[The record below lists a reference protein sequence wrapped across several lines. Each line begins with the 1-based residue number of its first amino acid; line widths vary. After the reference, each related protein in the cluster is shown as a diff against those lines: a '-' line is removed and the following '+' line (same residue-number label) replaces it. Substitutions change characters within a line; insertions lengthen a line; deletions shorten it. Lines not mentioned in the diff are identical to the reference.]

1 MSTDEDIIYIDEDIP
16 EIDYYELVS
25 IDEII
30 KNNPSF
36 IAFSKEEIYNEL
48 FNFLKTKNKTEC
60 FLNLFYEIVNK
71 KTNVNNFIVVADAT
85 RGEFEDSSIDEF
97 IVELKKYDKLQPSL
111 ALKSKSKLWFPLS
124 YDKDNSKLRF
134 TATQKTTIELSE
146 NNNYIVFKDDETNL
160 PIIGVYFYT
169 PAYINDDDLSEK
181 IMADKREKLDLL
193 QSTDFTSFDDLI
205 KNYKLPLPLDKID
218 EEDYNYS
225 SINNLLQKYN
235 YNLDNISSDDLN
247 IIRIHLEKLNQNE
260 KEVER
265 RFKPVQIKPI
275 EMVNPRYTFFN
286 ILQDIRGLLDE
297 SLRVKRMDKS
307 ELTKIAVQNN
317 EFTRSLNE
325 IISKIDNSNYDV
337 IIKTLK
343 DIRRNISID
352 NISQLY
358 TNFDA
363 LNKER
368 IIVRLNDL
376 EIKFELLKFTFS
388 DIYKFNFTFKNE
400 EHELEIGGDEK
411 RYEGIPTKIGNFNNN
426 DVGDDYDN
434 IDEDVDLFEDKEF
447 NKYYN
452 NYYYKLEHGFIEL
465 LKFVLPFINKLE
477 RISNLPLN
485 YDVLVGHLFNKY
497 RVIDSRATIIKKH
510 IQDIDDAEIEN
521 INKKSIITI
530 LLNQS
535 ENKDVRKATREYFD
549 NLMNVIFDIV
559 AYWSIY
565 IQNEVL
571 QETLFFN
578 PEKCSPECIHLWDDH
593 GAPYDMNA
601 KVGILHYITCVF
613 KEVYGDIFKDQF
625 YNIIPMKDDYKE
637 LIIKYVTTD
646 YKDDLEKMAKFKIKH
661 NKQNKG
667 REFYELLKQFLDT
680 KDYKNDKFFKAY
692 IDALVYMP
700 SVKFVKIHKY
710 LQGCCLEKIDDN
722 FSADLYLRTE
732 RKDLKKAKEKF
743 SGKRVFNEPRAKR
756 FFLKK
761 EIEDKVVEE
770 YIPIKGHYEYDIID
784 ISVRDW
790 LANLNKDSK
799 KTIFTK
805 QLIDAIVASSYKAAE
820 NYKDAY
826 INYFNS
832 KDLKNLLHN
841 YQFNNYKQIILIVSK
856 ILFSY
861 LNSDATDYIAIIT
874 NTLNEL
880 DKLNSII
887 NDENIKD
894 IINIRRIAVLRVM
907 ALPSSFENAVNK
919 TFIPTQ
925 DKISREVFDVINKEI
940 VKSVISII
948 KNSKMFNFE
957 EQVDFINIIRE
968 KNKFDI
974 LAKMNKKTRD
984 EKDIEKELKKYGLK
998 IKEDVED
1005 IDYEE
1010 NKPNV
1015 NTNLLPNSNE
1025 IDGEN
1030 EYDLRNEDEIDDDEF
1045 MDRQDYGFIYAD

>member
-71 KTNVNNFIVVADAT
+71 KTNVNNFIFVSDAT

-111 ALKSKSKLWFPLS
+111 ALKSKNKLWFPLN

-134 TATQKTTIELSE
+134 KAAQKTTIELSE
-146 NNNYIVFKDDETNL
+146 NNHYIVFKDDETNL

-169 PAYINDDDLSEK
+169 PDYICNDDLNEK
-181 IMADKREKLDLL
+181 IMSNNRVKFDLL
-193 QSTDFTSFDDLI
+193 ESTDFTSVDDLI
-205 KNYKLPLPLDKID
+205 KNYKIPLPLDKID

-235 YNLDNISSDDLN
+235 YNLDSISSDDLN
-247 IIRIHLEKLNQNE
+247 IIRIHLDKLNKNE
-260 KEVER
+260 KEVKR
-265 RFKPVQIKPI
+265 KFNAVQIKPI
-275 EMVNPRYTFFN
+275 KIINPRYTFFN
-286 ILQDIRGLLDE
+286 ILKDIRGFIDE
-297 SLRVKRMDKS
+297 SLKGKRMDKS
-307 ELTKIAVQNN
+307 ELKKAAIENN
-317 EFTRSLNE
+317 DFTNNLSR

-337 IIKTLK
+337 IIQTLR
-343 DIRRNISID
+343 DIRKNISID
-352 NISQLY
+352 NILKIY
-358 TNFDA
+358 AKFDD
-363 LNKER
+363 LNKEK
-368 IIVRLNDL
+368 IIKRLDDL
-376 EIKFELLKFTFS
+376 ETKFELLKFSFS

-411 RYEGIPTKIGNFNNN
+411 KYEGIPTKIGNFNNN

-434 IDEDVDLFEDKEF
+434 NDEEVNLFQDKEF

-465 LKFVLPFINKLE
+465 LKFVLPFINNLE
-477 RISNLPLN
+477 KISNLPLN

-510 IQDIDDAEIEN
+510 ISDIDDTEIEN

-530 LLNQS
+530 LLDQS
-535 ENKDVRKATREYFD
+535 ENKEVRKATREYFD

-571 QETLFFN
+571 QETLLFN
-578 PEKCSPECIHLWDDH
+578 PEKCSPECIHLWDDY
-593 GAPYDMNA
+593 GAPYDMTS

-613 KEVYGDIFKDQF
+613 KEVYSDIFKDQF

-637 LIIKYVTTD
+637 LIIKHVTTE
-646 YKDDLEKMAKFKIKH
+646 YKDELEKMAKFKVKH

-667 REFYELLKQFLDT
+667 REFYESLKQFLDT

-692 IDALVYMP
+692 IDALIYMP

-710 LQGCCLEKIDDN
+710 LQGCCLERIDDN

-756 FFLKK
+756 FFFKK
-761 EIEDKVVEE
+761 EVEDKIVEQ
-770 YIPIKGHYEYDIID
+770 YTPIKGRYQFDIID
-784 ISVRDW
+784 ISISDW
-790 LANLNKDSK
+790 LKNLNKDGK

-805 QLIDAIVASSYKAAE
+805 QLIDAMIASTYKAAE
-820 NYKDAY
+820 NYKNANIDP
-826 INYFNS
+826 FNS
-832 KDLKNLLHN
+832 KDLKGLLHN
-841 YQFNNYKQIILIVSK
+841 YDFNNYKQIILVVSK

-861 LNSDATDYIAIIT
+861 LNKDASDYIKIIT
-874 NTLNEL
+874 TTLIEL

-887 NDENIKD
+887 NDDNIKD
-894 IINIRRIAVLRVM
+894 IINIRRIAVLRIM
-907 ALPSSFENAVNK
+907 ALPSSFENVVNK
-919 TFIPTQ
+919 MFIPTQ
-925 DKISREVFDVINKEI
+925 DKISRESFDTINKDI
-940 VKSVISII
+940 VKNVISII

-998 IKEDVED
+998 MKEEVDDIEYED
-1005 IDYEE
+1005 
-1010 NKPNV
+1010 NKPDV
-1015 NTNLLPNSNE
+1015 NLMPLPNSNE

-1030 EYDLRNEDEIDDDEF
+1030 EYDLRNEDEIDDDEY
-1045 MDRQDYGFIYAD
+1045 MSRQDYGFIYAD

>member
-71 KTNVNNFIVVADAT
+71 KTNVNNFIFVSDAT

-111 ALKSKSKLWFPLS
+111 ALKSKNKLWFPLN

-134 TATQKTTIELSE
+134 KAAQKTTIELSE
-146 NNNYIVFKDDETNL
+146 NNHYIVFKDDETNL

-169 PAYINDDDLSEK
+169 PDYICNDDLSEK
-181 IMADKREKLDLL
+181 IMSNNRVKFDLL
-193 QSTDFTSFDDLI
+193 ESTDFTSVDDLI
-205 KNYKLPLPLDKID
+205 KNYKIPLPLDKID

-235 YNLDNISSDDLN
+235 YNLDSISSDDLN
-247 IIRIHLEKLNQNE
+247 IIRIHLDKLNKNE
-260 KEVER
+260 KEVKR
-265 RFKPVQIKPI
+265 KFNAVQIKPI
-275 EMVNPRYTFFN
+275 KIINPRYTFFN
-286 ILQDIRGLLDE
+286 ILKDIRGFIDE
-297 SLRVKRMDKS
+297 SLKGKRMDKS
-307 ELTKIAVQNN
+307 ELKKAAIENN
-317 EFTRSLNE
+317 DFTNNLSR

-337 IIKTLK
+337 IIQTLR
-343 DIRRNISID
+343 DIRKNISID
-352 NISQLY
+352 NILKIY
-358 TNFDA
+358 AKFDD
-363 LNKER
+363 LNKEK
-368 IIVRLNDL
+368 IIKRLDDL
-376 EIKFELLKFTFS
+376 ETKFELLKFSFS

-411 RYEGIPTKIGNFNNN
+411 KYEGIPTKIGNFNNN

-434 IDEDVDLFEDKEF
+434 NDEEVNLFQDKEF

-465 LKFVLPFINKLE
+465 LKFVLPFINNLE
-477 RISNLPLN
+477 KISNLPLN

-510 IQDIDDAEIEN
+510 ISDIDDTEIEN

-530 LLNQS
+530 LLDQS
-535 ENKDVRKATREYFD
+535 ENKEVRKATREYFD

-571 QETLFFN
+571 QETLLFN
-578 PEKCSPECIHLWDDH
+578 PEKCSPECIHLWDDY
-593 GAPYDMNA
+593 GAPYDMTS

-613 KEVYGDIFKDQF
+613 KEVYSDIFKDQF

-637 LIIKYVTTD
+637 LIIKHVTTE
-646 YKDDLEKMAKFKIKH
+646 YKDELEKMAKFKVKH

-667 REFYELLKQFLDT
+667 REFYESLKQFLDT

-692 IDALVYMP
+692 IDALIYMP

-710 LQGCCLEKIDDN
+710 LQGCCLERIDDN

-756 FFLKK
+756 FFFKK
-761 EIEDKVVEE
+761 EVEDKIVEQ
-770 YIPIKGHYEYDIID
+770 YTPIKGRYQFDIID
-784 ISVRDW
+784 MSISDW
-790 LANLNKDSK
+790 LKNLNKDGK

-805 QLIDAIVASSYKAAE
+805 HLIDAMIASTYKAAE
-820 NYKDAY
+820 NYKNANIDP
-826 INYFNS
+826 FNS
-832 KDLKNLLHN
+832 KDLKGLLHN
-841 YQFNNYKQIILIVSK
+841 YDFNNYKQIILVVSK

-861 LNSDATDYIAIIT
+861 LNKDASDYIKIIT
-874 NTLNEL
+874 TTLIEL

-887 NDENIKD
+887 NDDNIKD
-894 IINIRRIAVLRVM
+894 IINIRRIAVLRIM
-907 ALPSSFENAVNK
+907 ALPSSFENVVNK
-919 TFIPTQ
+919 MFIPTQ
-925 DKISREVFDVINKEI
+925 DKISRESFDTINKDI
-940 VKSVISII
+940 VKNVISII

-998 IKEDVED
+998 MKEEVDDIEYED
-1005 IDYEE
+1005 
-1010 NKPNV
+1010 NKPDV
-1015 NTNLLPNSNE
+1015 NLMPLPNSNE

-1030 EYDLRNEDEIDDDEF
+1030 EYDLRNEDEIDDDEY
-1045 MDRQDYGFIYAD
+1045 MSRQDYGFIYAD

>member
-1 MSTDEDIIYIDEDIP
+1 MSTDKDIIYIDEDIP

-25 IDEII
+25 MDEII

-60 FLNLFYEIVNK
+60 FLNLFYEIVDK
-71 KTNVNNFIVVADAT
+71 KTNVNNFIVVSDAT

-111 ALKSKSKLWFPLS
+111 ALKSKNKLWFPLS
-124 YDKDNSKLRF
+124 YDKDDGKLRF
-134 TATQKTTIELSE
+134 KATQKTTIELSE

-160 PIIGVYFYT
+160 PVVGIYFYSPSCIT
-169 PAYINDDDLSEK
+169 DDNLNDK
-181 IMADKREKLDLL
+181 IMAGNNRQKLDLL
-193 QSTDFTSFDDLI
+193 PSTNFTDFDDLI
-205 KNYKLPLPLDKID
+205 KNYKIEIPLNKID
-218 EEDYNYS
+218 VDDYNYS
-225 SINNLLQKYN
+225 SINNLLKKYN

-247 IIRIHLEKLNQNE
+247 IIRGHLEKLNKNE
-260 KEVER
+260 EEVER
-265 RFKPVQIKPI
+265 KFKPFQIKEI
-275 EMVNPRYTFFN
+275 EITNPRFTFFN
-286 ILQDIRGLLDE
+286 ILKEIRVLIDE
-297 SLRVKRMDKS
+297 TLKLNRINKS
-307 ELTKIAVQNN
+307 ELVKNNITNN
-317 EFTRSLNE
+317 EFTNNLSK
-325 IISKIDNSNYDV
+325 IISSIDDQNYDD
-337 IIKTLK
+337 IIGLLR
-343 DIRRNISID
+343 DIRKNISID
-352 NISQLY
+352 NILELY
-358 TNFDA
+358 SKFDKI
-363 LNKER
+363 NKKN
-368 IIVRLNDL
+368 IIIQLNDL
-376 EIKFELLKFTFS
+376 ETKFELLKFS
-388 DIYKFNFTFKNE
+388 YNDIYKLKFSFLNE

-411 RYEGIPTKIGNFNNN
+411 KYEGIPVKIGNFNNN
-426 DVGDDYDN
+426 DMDENYDN
-434 IDEDVDLFEDKEF
+434 DEEEINLFEDKEF

-452 NYYYKLEHGFIEL
+452 NYYYKLETGFIEL
-465 LKFVLPFINKLE
+465 LRFVLPFINKLE
-477 RISNLPLN
+477 RISNLSLN

-497 RVIDSRATIIKKH
+497 RTIDSKATIIKKH
-510 IQDIDDAEIEN
+510 IHDIDDTEIEN

-530 LLNQS
+530 LLNPS
-535 ENKDVRKATREYFD
+535 ESKDIKKAVREYFD
-549 NLMNVIFDIV
+549 NIMNVIYDIV

-565 IQNEVL
+565 IQNEIL
-571 QETLFFN
+571 QETLIFN
-578 PEKCSPECIHLWDDH
+578 PEKCSPECIHLWDDY
-593 GAPYDMNA
+593 GAPYDMTS
-601 KVGILHYITCVF
+601 KVGVLHYITCVF
-613 KEVYGDIFKDQF
+613 KEVYGNIFKDQF

-637 LIIKYVTTD
+637 LIIKHVKID

-667 REFYELLKQFLDT
+667 REYYESLKKFLDT

-743 SGKRVFNEPRAKR
+743 SGKRVFNESRAKR
-756 FFLKK
+756 FFIKK
-761 EIEDKVVEE
+761 EIEDKIVEE
-770 YIPIKGHYEYDIID
+770 YIPIKNFIKYDIID
-784 ISVRDW
+784 INIHDW
-790 LANLNKDSK
+790 IVNLKTK

-805 QLIDAIVASSYKAAE
+805 QLIDSLSHSTYKATE
-820 NYKDAY
+820 NYKDSY
-826 INYFNS
+826 LSYFNN

-841 YQFNNYKQIILIVSK
+841 YNFNNYKQIIVAVSK
-856 ILFSY
+856 VLFNH
-861 LNSDATDYIAIIT
+861 LNKDANDFIETIT

-887 NDENIKD
+887 NDDNIKD
-894 IINIRRIAVLRVM
+894 IINIRRIAVIRIM

-925 DKISREVFDVINKEI
+925 DKISRETFDTINKDI
-940 VKSVISII
+940 VKSVISIV
-948 KNSKMFNFE
+948 KNGKMFNLE

-974 LAKMNKKTRD
+974 LAKMNKKSRD

-1010 NKPNV
+1010 NKPDV
-1015 NTNLLPNSNE
+1015 NINPLPNSNE

-1030 EYDLRNEDEIDDDEF
+1030 EYDLRNEDEIDDDEY
-1045 MDRQDYGFIYAD
+1045 MGRQDYGFIYAD